1 MTKRACVTLQYFLQ
15 TELCKAQHWHKALLK
30 TDDPENVHQLRI
42 CLRKLRSTLK
52 FAEPLLKRRY
62 RLRWQ
67 KRLRAASKQLD
78 QARDLDVLVHTLESH
93 ANADPALHKR
103 LAKQQHKAYAKLRKV
118 LAGGPFTRW
127 RKLKK
132 QLKQPQWVEL
142 HCRQP
147 QLSLKKLAA
156 EELDCLYQRISQ
168 AQAQLS
174 ELDVT
179 ALHRLRIDC
188 KALRYAC
195 EFSAPVLNSEQQAPF
210 LSSLRLIQDQLG
222 ELHDASVQQALLS
235 QLSATQVVGSSAVIS
250 DHSREYLAEELSQL
264 LSLQRPWPSL
274 R

>member
-1 MTKRACVTLQYFLQ
+1 MSKRACVTLQYFLQ
-15 TELCKAQHWHKALLK
+15 TELGKAQHWHKALLK
-30 TDDPENVHQLRI
+30 TDAPENVHQLRI
-42 CLRKLRSTLK
+42 CLRKLRSALK
-52 FAEPLLKRRY
+52 FTQPLLKRGY
-62 RLRWQ
+62 RQRWQ

-78 QARDLDVLVHTLESH
+78 QARDLDVLVHTLESQ
-93 ANADPALHKR
+93 ASAEPALHKR
-103 LAKQQHKAYAKLRKV
+103 LIKQQHKAYATLRKA
-118 LAGGPFTRW
+118 LAGGPFSRW

-156 EELDCLYQRISQ
+156 EELDRLYQRISE
-168 AQAQLS
+168 AHALLS

-195 EFSAPVLNSEQQAPF
+195 EFVAPVLSSEQQDPF
-210 LSSLRLIQDQLG
+210 LNSLRLIQDQLG

-235 QLSATQVVGSSAVIS
+235 QLSASQVAESSAVIS
-250 DHSREYLAEELSQL
+250 DQSIEYLAKELSQL